1 MNKTELL
8 QKLQDI
14 EWDDFEVKE
23 ARSELPKN
31 IWETVSAF
39 ANSAGGWIVLG
50 VVGHMGIGKE
60 DNKQTNA
67 LREGLVNLLIHSDYF
82 SPMKP
87 RIRVFTNR
95 IEFENPGSLPRP
107 IKELMKEDV
116 SLPRNPVLAKLFRCA
131 KLCETAGY
139 GIDKILLWEEFS
151 NEKVL
156 FETAIDK
163 TKVTF
168 MLDKSTKK
176 ILKNNTEKVPE
187 KITNNQ
193 LAILKSVEQNQRVT
207 IPELSAIVKISERKI
222 RVNLSKLKS
231 KGLIE
236 RVGADK
242 GGYWRVKV

>member
-1 MNKTELL
+1 
-8 QKLQDI
+8 
-14 EWDDFEVKE
+14 
-23 ARSELPKN
+23 
-31 IWETVSAF
+31 
-39 ANSAGGWIVLG
+39 
-50 VVGHMGIGKE
+50 MGIGKE

-139 GIDKILLWEEFS
+139 GIDKILSWEEFS

-156 FETAIDK
+156 FETSIDK

-168 MLDKSTKK
+168 MLGKNSQK
-176 ILKNNTEKVPE
+176 ILKKGTEKVIINQQ
-187 KITNNQ
+187 KIIENFLENPNIT
-193 LAILKSVEQNQRVT
+193 SE
-207 IPELSAIVKISERKI
+207 ELSVIIGIRADKI

-242 GGYWRVKV
+242 GGYWKVKA

>member
-1 MNKTELL
+1 VNKTELL

-139 GIDKILLWEEFS
+139 GIDKILSWEEFS

-156 FETAIDK
+156 FETSIDK

-168 MLDKSTKK
+168 MLSKNSQKT
-176 ILKNNTEKVPE
+176 LKNNTKNVTENVTENEIIDLINKNNNISTTEIAEK
-187 KITNNQ
+187 
-193 LAILKSVEQNQRVT
+193 LSVSRMT
-207 IPELSAIVKISERKI
+207 IHRYLE
-222 RVNLSKLKS
+222 KLKS

-242 GGYWRVKV
+242 GGHWMVVRNY

>member
-1 MNKTELL
+1 
-8 QKLQDI
+8 
-14 EWDDFEVKE
+14 
-23 ARSELPKN
+23 
-31 IWETVSAF
+31 
-39 ANSAGGWIVLG
+39 
-50 VVGHMGIGKE
+50 MGIGKE

-139 GIDKILLWEEFS
+139 GIDKILSWEEFS
-151 NEKVL
+151 NKKVL
-156 FETAIDK
+156 FETSIDK

-168 MLDKSTKK
+168 MLNKSTQKTLKNITKK
-176 ILKNNTEKVPE
+176 VIENNTENNTEKLSKTQKIIIKEIE
-187 KITNNQ
+187 KNPNIT
-193 LAILKSVEQNQRVT
+193 SE
-207 IPELSAIVKISERKI
+207 ELSSIVGITADNV

-242 GGYWRVKV
+242 GGSWKTRRRSIIQ